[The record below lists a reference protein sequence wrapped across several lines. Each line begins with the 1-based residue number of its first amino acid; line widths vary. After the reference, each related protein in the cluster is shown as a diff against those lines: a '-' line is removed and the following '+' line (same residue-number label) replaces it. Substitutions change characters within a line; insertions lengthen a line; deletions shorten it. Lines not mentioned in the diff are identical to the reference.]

1 MNLFTIR
8 TQTALALL
16 VAAGLPQVAQ
26 SAGYKPF
33 ATDFGRAETPAV
45 TQSSSYKPFVTDF
58 PQARVSAV
66 KSDSAASHYSAA
78 ALDAMGAR
86 YDAMADSYATRPAAS
101 YLPAEAVQAMG
112 QRYQAQ
118 VAAADSTTSG
128 YVVGGSLVSPGQ
140 ANDPADQITAAA
152 VTPVRPDDRSGIRG
166 IDDTPVAAAAASG
179 GFDWS
184 DAGIG
189 AVSGLGLSLL
199 LVGGLV
205 LGLTARREH
214 KVAPV

>member
-16 VAAGLPQVAQ
+16 VAASLPQVAQ

-33 ATDFGRAETPAV
+33 VTDFGRADTPAV
-45 TQSSSYKPFVTDF
+45 AESSNYKPFVTDF
-58 PQARVSAV
+58 PRATAT
-66 KSDSAASHYSAA
+66 DSAASHYSAA
-78 ALDAMGAR
+78 AVQAMGAR
-86 YDAMADSYATRPAAS
+86 YDAMAKSYATRPAAS
-101 YLPAEAVQAMG
+101 YLPREAVQAMG

-118 VAAADSTTSG
+118 VSAANSTTSG
-128 YVVGGSLVSPGQ
+128 YVVGGELVPQGEVYQ
-140 ANDPADQITAAA
+140 PTRVITPPRDL
-152 VTPVRPDDRSGIRG
+152 PVRPDDRAGVRG
-166 IDDTPVAAAAASG
+166 IDDTPVAAAATSG
-179 GFDWS
+179 SFDWT

-189 AVSGLGLSLL
+189 AASGLGLSLL

-205 LGLTARREH
+205 LGLSTRREH